1 MKSILP
7 WLVAVI
13 ALGAAGAF
21 WSGGNSKTAELSM
34 LQKQVEE
41 MDSLRAEISELKKAT
56 TPAEEL
62 ERLRRDNQELI
73 RLRGEIGM
81 LRKEKEQVA
90 RQLSSAQSTVVS
102 AQQLQQQTLQQLQ
115 TENEKLRGAVQQTQ
129 QQTLAS
135 ACINNLRQLDGA
147 VQQWAL
153 ENNKTAEVIPRKED
167 LLPYLPGQKFP
178 ACPGQGAYTLNAL
191 KTTPTCSIPG
201 HVIPQQ

>member
-21 WSGGNSKTAELSM
+21 WSGGNSKTAELST

-102 AQQLQQQTLQQLQ
+102 AKQLQQQTLQQLQ

-129 QQTLAS
+129 QQT
-135 ACINNLRQLDGA
+135 Q
-147 VQQWAL
+147 
-153 ENNKTAEVIPRKED
+153 AE
-167 LLPYLPGQKFP
+167 Q
-178 ACPGQGAYTLNAL
+178 
-191 KTTPTCSIPG
+191 
-201 HVIPQQ
+201 